1 MKSKKQESKNL
12 IEMKNFLDYEKKSIK
27 KIIHFKS

>member
-1 MKSKKQESKNL
+1 MKNKKQESKNL
-12 IEMKNFLDYEKKSIK
+12 IEMKNFLDYEKSIK